1 MNLIEFAGLGLMA
14 LGLLFFFGTVVGVHR
29 FPDFYTRMHSAAK
42 GDTLSTMLFVA
53 GLLLLTL
60 ELHHVEGYIRAAK
73 LVFMILF
80 LFIASPTASHALI
93 QAGFV
98 KGVQPWQQD
107 PEGSNL
113 TPMELTVEEGS

>member
-1 MNLIEFAGLGLMA
+1 MSLLEIAGIGLMA
-14 LGLLFFFGTVVGVHR
+14 LGLIFFFGTVVGVHR

-60 ELHHVEGYIRAAK
+60 ELDHLEGYIRAAK

-93 QAGFV
+93 QAGFI
-98 KGVQPWQQD
+98 KGMEPWRRD
-107 PEGSNL
+107 PEGTDPAL
-113 TPMELTVEEGS
+113 LETAVEDKP